1 MPGFTLQPPE
11 PEQLLQRVPSPLD
24 PPSGC
29 NFWPRSP
36 VPHDDRMKQVEPPF
50 EEVLP
55 NHWVAACPFCVSE
68 RVKAVEPA

>member
-1 MPGFTLQPPE
+1 MLSGDP
-11 PEQLLQRVPSPLD
+11 PSPLD

-36 VPHDDRMKQVEPPF
+36 VPHDDRMRQVEPPF